1 MCIKTYDN
9 FVNENIKFSE
19 YKEILS
25 NIKKELN
32 LNLFFISTFGTS
44 IVVFLPLIE
53 SISKKSEL
61 INLTNQDLIL
71 LSIYCISVMLKESK
85 SDIKTL
91 MNNIKEKG
99 LIGVYKKIKFTIDNI
114 LYLFSKVCTYFG
126 KSIITL
132 IDMFSYVALLVPFS
146 EIMMNLIYKND
157 IDITKLNNLISNPE
171 GFIISTTIGITTITL
186 KHVISFIVNKL
197 SD

>member
-1 MCIKTYDN
+1 MCVKNYTN
-9 FVNENIKFSE
+9 FVNENINISE
-19 YKEILS
+19 YKEILN

-44 IVVFLPLIE
+44 IVAFLPLIE
-53 SISKKSEL
+53 SIAKKSEL
-61 INLTNQDLIL
+61 INLSNQDLIL
-71 LSIYCISVMLKESK
+71 LTICCISVMLKESK
-85 SDIKTL
+85 PDVKIL
-91 MNNIKEKG
+91 MDKIKEKG
-99 LIGVYKKIKFTIDNI
+99 LIGIYKQIKFTIDNI

-146 EIMMNLIYKND
+146 EVMINLVYKNNIDIYKLD
-157 IDITKLNNLISNPE
+157 ELISNPE
-171 GFIISTTIGITTITL
+171 GFIISTAIGITTITL

-197 SD
+197 SN